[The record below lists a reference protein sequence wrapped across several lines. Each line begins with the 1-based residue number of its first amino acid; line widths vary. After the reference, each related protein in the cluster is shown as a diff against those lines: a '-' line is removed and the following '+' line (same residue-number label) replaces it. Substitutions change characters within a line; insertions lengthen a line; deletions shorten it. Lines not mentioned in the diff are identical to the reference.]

1 VRAGSLDG
9 GRWFLEVEDEGP
21 GLPAA
26 RAGRVFERFGAHD
39 ETSGGTGIG
48 LAIASWV
55 CELHGGSI
63 AALPSSPGE
72 SGARIRAVLPLQPAP
87 ATPQPVAS
95 SPAEPH
101 APSPRHEHEEPA
113 MTSPAAAVPEPRTTG
128 GPQAAP
134 AGPSQPFL
142 DQVFGDLW
150 PEPGLSPKVGLLLG
164 SLGIGAL
171 AAAVLP
177 YRSQGVALLLVL
189 VVAGVLVVSVARL
202 RTARWTIVS
211 AALALGLASFTVL
224 RAAEWLTV
232 LAIVVIVLLGATAL
246 TGGRGFLSLVGGV
259 LAWPLAALRG
269 LPLLGRTIAATSRVS
284 VLWPVVRT
292 VALSLVALVLFG
304 GLFAS
309 GDAVFGSWA
318 QALVPD
324 LEWDGLVLRFFVG
337 FVVGGSVLAACYL
350 AINPPRVDRLVAPS
364 ARPVERLWEWVV
376 PVAVV
381 VGVFVAF
388 VVAQAAALFGGHDYV
403 RRTTGLTYAEY
414 VHQGFGQLTVA
425 TVLTLVTIAIAA
437 RKAPRTT
444 SRERLV
450 LRLVLGILCLLTLV
464 VVASALHRM
473 DLYQQAY
480 GFTVLR
486 VLVDGFEL
494 WLGLLVVMVAVA
506 GIRLSGA
513 WLPRA
518 ALVSAAVFLL
528 VGGLANPEA
537 WVAQRNIERYHATGR
552 LDVAYLSTL
561 GADAAPTIRSGLPR
575 DLSACILSSHGL
587 PAPEDALSWNLGRGR
602 ARDLGTDPLPG
613 FDQAGCSMALRE
625 GMGG

>member
-1 VRAGSLDG
+1 MSTANPPIPPV
-9 GRWFLEVEDEGP
+9 
-21 GLPAA
+21 
-26 RAGRVFERFGAHD
+26 
-39 ETSGGTGIG
+39 
-48 LAIASWV
+48 
-55 CELHGGSI
+55 
-63 AALPSSPGE
+63 
-72 SGARIRAVLPLQPAP
+72 PAP
-87 ATPQPVAS
+87 AHERPS
-95 SPAEPH
+95 
-101 APSPRHEHEEPA
+101 APTRPLVES
-113 MTSPAAAVPEPRTTG
+113 
-128 GPQAAP
+128 
-134 AGPSQPFL
+134 L
-142 DQVFGDLW
+142 FGDFW
-150 PEPGLSPKVGLLLG
+150 PETGLPPKVGLLLG
-164 SLGIGAL
+164 SVGIGAL

-189 VVAGVLVVSVARL
+189 VVAEVLVVSVARL

-232 LAIVVIVLLGATAL
+232 LSIVVIVLLGATAL
-246 TGGRGFLSLVGGV
+246 TGARGFLSLVGGV

-269 LPLLGRTIAATSRVS
+269 LPLLGRTVAATSRVS

-292 VALSLVALVLFG
+292 VAISLVALVLFG

-309 GDAVFGSWA
+309 GDAVFGSWT
-318 QALVPD
+318 QALMPD
-324 LEWDGLVLRFFVG
+324 VEWDGLVLRFFVG
-337 FVVGGSVLAACYL
+337 FVVGGAVLAACYL
-350 AINPPRVDRLVAPS
+350 AINPPRVDRLVAPP

-376 PVAVV
+376 PVGVV

-437 RKAPRTT
+437 RKAPKGT

-450 LRLVLGILCLLTLV
+450 LRLVLGALCLLTLV

-506 GIRLSGA
+506 GIGLSGA

-537 WVAQRNIERYHATGR
+537 WVAQRNIERYHQTGR

-561 GADAAPTIRSGLPR
+561 GADAAPTIRSGLPQ
-575 DLSACILSSHGL
+575 DLSACIISSHGL
-587 PAPEDALSWNLGRGR
+587 PAPEDALSWNVGRDR

-613 FDQAGCSMALRE
+613 FDQTSCSVALSE